1 MTTIVFDGSTVA
13 WDSRI
18 TAGSDIITDSAQKR
32 YKVGGRTFW
41 FCGTVGDMQEFA
53 DSYASRE
60 TSRELNVGALVLDR
74 DGLFTAGSD
83 SDGRIF
89 RNPVTSPVAM
99 GSGGDYAL
107 GAISCGKTAREAVKI
122 ATTRDSC
129 SGGRIRVQ
137 KL

>member
-13 WDSRI
+13 WDSRV
-18 TAGSDIITDSAQKR
+18 TAGGDIITDNAQKR
-32 YKVGGRTFW
+32 YKVDGRTFW
-41 FCGTVGDMQEFA
+41 CSGTVGDFQEFA
-53 DSYASRE
+53 EAYAGRESR
-60 TSRELNVGALVLDR
+60 RELSVGALVLDR
-74 DGLFTAGSD
+74 DGLYVSGT
-83 SDGRIF
+83 DGCEIWRT
-89 RNPVTSPVAM
+89 PVIAACAL

-122 ATTRDSC
+122 ATTRDSR